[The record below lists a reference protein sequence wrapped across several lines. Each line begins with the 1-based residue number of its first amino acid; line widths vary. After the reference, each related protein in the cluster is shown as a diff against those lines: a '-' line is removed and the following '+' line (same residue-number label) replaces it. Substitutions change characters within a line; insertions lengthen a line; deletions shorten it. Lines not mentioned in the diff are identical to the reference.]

1 MEESMRFYRI
11 GGVTI
16 ALRGPSFSENA
27 VLRPFRCEASVP
39 DIAFTVAIGHPTLPN
54 RQPAQRS
61 EHRAEYLQDGRNV
74 CVLLQEHSDMP
85 LLVREETE
93 KGRYRVCL
101 EEACLPLYDNNLV
114 LKLFELPRLLAA
126 RGAFFLYASF
136 IAYGGQAVIFTA
148 PKQTGKSTQAAL
160 WERYRG
166 AEIVNG
172 DRVLL
177 RKTQGIW
184 TAYGSPYCG
193 TSGICKNRVLPVR
206 AVVLLSQAKENTIC
220 TASAKEAAA
229 AFLEGCTY
237 EPQTQTEAV
246 LDLALD
252 VWREVPMLRLACRPE
267 ESAVICLEE
276 TLAALQKP

>member
-1 MEESMRFYRI
+1 MGESMRFYRI

-61 EHRAEYLQDGRNV
+61 EHRAEYLQDGRSV

-114 LKLFELPRLLAA
+114 LKLFELPILLAA
-126 RGAFFLYASF
+126 RGAFFLHASF

-160 WERYRG
+160 
-166 AEIVNG
+166 
-172 DRVLL
+172 
-177 RKTQGIW
+177 
-184 TAYGSPYCG
+184 
-193 TSGICKNRVLPVR
+193 
-206 AVVLLSQAKENTIC
+206 
-220 TASAKEAAA
+220 
-229 AFLEGCTY
+229 
-237 EPQTQTEAV
+237 
-246 LDLALD
+246 
-252 VWREVPMLRLACRPE
+252 
-267 ESAVICLEE
+267 
-276 TLAALQKP
+276 